1 MDAFFILANQH
12 AKSAL
17 HDVAYSALPNA
28 PVLPYVEPR
37 HRIRRAAASI
47 HRLGGHRP
55 RPAIARSVGAAS
67 ATDCR
72 SL

>member
-1 MDAFFILANQH
+1 MDAFFILADQH

-37 HRIRRAAASI
+37 RRMRRAVASI
-47 HRLGGHRP
+47 RGVRVHRP
-55 RPAIARSVGAAS
+55 RALMTRSAGAAR
-67 ATDCR
+67 ATDCQH
-72 SL
+72 L